1 MTDFTGAQIFLG
13 RIAVSPFALAKFLQI
28 FKRDLRK
35 KPQQIGRGC
44 ITIDERKDGPS
55 MCRAQSG
62 CGGLLPAPAEQA
74 MNNRSLPYFR
84 LRPVIKILQCSV

>member
-62 CGGLLPAPAEQA
+62 CGGYPIVFNSGVGTGPAGRFP
-74 MNNRSLPYFR
+74 RS
-84 LRPVIKILQCSV
+84 VSA